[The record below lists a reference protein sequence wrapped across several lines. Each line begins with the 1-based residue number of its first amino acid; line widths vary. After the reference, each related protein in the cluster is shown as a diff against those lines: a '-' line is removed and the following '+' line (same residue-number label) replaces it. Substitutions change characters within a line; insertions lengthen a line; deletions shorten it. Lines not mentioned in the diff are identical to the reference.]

1 MASINTSTG
10 YGPRN
15 RLFYSGNPT
24 DYQMWETRFTN
35 YLYTL
40 DIKLYKAALPK
51 EDSVQDEEDF
61 HISNRRT
68 YAELV
73 QVLDERSLQLI
84 MADAAN
90 DGRKALKVLRQ
101 HYASTE
107 KPRVLSLY
115 EELTTL
121 RLNDTEDITGY
132 LIRAERAATGLRTS
146 GEQISDNL
154 VIAMILKGLPETYK
168 PFVVVHTQ
176 LDKIKTLSEFK
187 SALNTYANTEAM
199 RSPPNTALVTHSNSK
214 WSSTNRNPRTAPP
227 TSDTR
232 IQCLACGNTGHKA
245 RNCSQDRASLFCD
258 HCQIIGH
265 VEAICQ
271 KRKRLFNQNKSNVN
285 VVTTTPN
292 TAHPSTS
299 FHFVVNASEAHNGA
313 PGNTP
318 SRKLLVDTGA
328 TTHIVNSPDRFI
340 AYDSTFAPK
349 EHTIEVADGRRSNQ
363 LVTARGDA
371 EFMITDATG
380 KSQTVILHNALLAP
394 SFPVSLFSV
403 QAATEAGAVAI
414 FSKGNNTI
422 QSGDTIF
429 NLVQHGKLYFLEDR
443 QDGAYTTRTIQEWH
457 RCLGH
462 MNHEDIN
469 QLQACTQGMSI
480 AKSQSVTQTCT
491 TCNENK
497 ATRLPKATDDAPVH
511 ATKPLQRVHTDITG
525 PIMPISREGFK
536 YIINFVDEY
545 SSILFVYFL
554 RSKDEATTALKQF
567 LADVAPVGQ
576 PQEIH
581 SDNGGEY
588 VSKSFQTVLVEN
600 QIKYTSTAPYT
611 PYQNGKSERS
621 WRSLL
626 EMARCLLSESGITKP
641 YWTYAVRHAQY
652 LRNRSFQRRT
662 KSTAYE
668 LFTRAKPDMRKI
680 YEFGCAC
687 TYYNESHKQK
697 LDVRG
702 YPGYYLGVNTANHSY
717 YILDSQCSRIIT
729 TRNVRIHKPEYADEK
744 AVEEHE
750 ELWPPCNVNTGQN
763 DDTPVDITVPQVPVS
778 PQPTDGNDQ
787 GRPRREHKTPAR
799 FSDYVLSAN
808 VDYAY
813 TAFPLIP
820 NTYDEATNS
829 KQAHMWKAAMD
840 KEVTTLCDNNTW
852 EVTPLPKGCTETK
865 GRWVYTLKQGKM
877 PDQVQYKA
885 RYVARGF
892 TQVQGV
898 DYDETF
904 SPTTRFTSIRALL
917 QKATNEN
924 LVLHQLDVKGAYLN
938 APIDKELYIQ
948 QPPGYEMTANRSTRL
963 TCRLNKSIY
972 GLKQS
977 GRMWYE
983 TLTDYLKANRFVANV
998 QDPCLYTRG
1007 RVDNDDYA
1015 ILVFWVDDIIVGGKT
1030 DTNINSVKTLL
1041 QEKFNMDD
1049 RGQLQWFLGIDFK
1062 RLNDGRYQINQ
1073 QRYAEQILKRYGMAE
1088 CKPAS
1093 TPSGSDTHLQKATDD
1108 EHEQVHISKFPY
1120 REIVGSLIYLMTAT
1134 RPDISWSVSK
1144 LSQYL
1149 DKPGPAHVTAVKRL
1163 LRYIKAT
1170 LSHTLIYSP
1179 SDGVLR
1185 GYSDSD
1191 WAGDTDD
1198 RRSTTGFVTTLGSC
1212 PISWKTRKQPSVALS
1227 SCEAEY
1233 MALSDTTREM
1243 LYLRTFC
1250 LSLDLKQPEQNI
1262 VLSDNQGAIA
1272 LSKGHGVKHSRS
1284 KHIDIRYH
1292 FVREQ
1297 TTMLYKYVSSD
1308 NNLADIMTK
1317 PLDRIKHDC
1326 ALKQLGF
1333 MIEGA
1338 C

>member
-15 RLFYSGNPT
+15 HLFYSSNPT

-84 MADAAN
+84 MANAAN
-90 DGRKALKVLRQ
+90 DGRKALRVLRQ
-101 HYASTE
+101 YYASTE

-146 GEQISDNL
+146 GEQTSDNL
-154 VIAMILKGLPETYK
+154 AIAMILKDLPETYK
-168 PFVVVHTQ
+168 PLVVVHTQ

-199 RSPPNTALVTHSNSK
+199 RSPSNTALATHSNSK

-245 RNCSQDRASLFCD
+245 RNCSQDRSSLFCD

-363 LVTARGDA
+363 LVTACGDA

-380 KSQTVILHNALLAP
+380 KSQTVILHNALLAQ

-403 QAATEAGAVAI
+403 QADTEAGAVAI

-422 QSGDTIF
+422 QSGDTVF
-429 NLVQHGKLYFLEDR
+429 SLVQHGKLYFLEDR
-443 QDGAYTTRTIQEWH
+443 HDGAYTTGTIQEWH

-469 QLQACTQGMSI
+469 QLQACTQ
-480 AKSQSVTQTCT
+480 
-491 TCNENK
+491 
-497 ATRLPKATDDAPVH
+497 
-511 ATKPLQRVHTDITG
+511 
-525 PIMPISREGFK
+525 
-536 YIINFVDEY
+536 
-545 SSILFVYFL
+545 
-554 RSKDEATTALKQF
+554 
-567 LADVAPVGQ
+567 
-576 PQEIH
+576 
-581 SDNGGEY
+581 
-588 VSKSFQTVLVEN
+588 
-600 QIKYTSTAPYT
+600 
-611 PYQNGKSERS
+611 
-621 WRSLL
+621 
-626 EMARCLLSESGITKP
+626 
-641 YWTYAVRHAQY
+641 
-652 LRNRSFQRRT
+652 
-662 KSTAYE
+662 
-668 LFTRAKPDMRKI
+668 
-680 YEFGCAC
+680 
-687 TYYNESHKQK
+687 
-697 LDVRG
+697 
-702 YPGYYLGVNTANHSY
+702 ANHSY

-729 TRNVRIHKPEYADEK
+729 TRNIRIHKSEYADEK

-750 ELWPPCNVNTGQN
+750 ELWSPCSVNTGQN
-763 DDTPVDITVPQVPVS
+763 ADTPVDITVPQVPVS
-778 PQPTDGNDQ
+778 PQPTAGN
-787 GRPRREHKTPAR
+787 
-799 FSDYVLSAN
+799 
-808 VDYAY
+808 
-813 TAFPLIP
+813 
-820 NTYDEATNS
+820 DEATNE
-829 KQAHMWKAAMD
+829 D
-840 KEVTTLCDNNTW
+840 
-852 EVTPLPKGCTETK
+852 
-865 GRWVYTLKQGKM
+865 
-877 PDQVQYKA
+877 
-885 RYVARGF
+885 
-892 TQVQGV
+892 
-898 DYDETF
+898 
-904 SPTTRFTSIRALL
+904 
-917 QKATNEN
+917 

-948 QPPGYEMTANRSTRL
+948 QPPGYEMTANCSTRL

-983 TLTDYLKANRFVANV
+983 TLTDYLKANRFAANV

-1007 RVDNDDYA
+1007 RVDKDDYA

-1030 DTNINSVKTLL
+1030 DTSINSVKTLL

-1049 RGQLQWFLGIDFK
+1049 RGQL
-1062 RLNDGRYQINQ
+1062 
-1073 QRYAEQILKRYGMAE
+1073 
-1088 CKPAS
+1088 
-1093 TPSGSDTHLQKATDD
+1093 
-1108 EHEQVHISKFPY
+1108 
-1120 REIVGSLIYLMTAT
+1120 
-1134 RPDISWSVSK
+1134 
-1144 LSQYL
+1144 
-1149 DKPGPAHVTAVKRL
+1149 
-1163 LRYIKAT
+1163 
-1170 LSHTLIYSP
+1170 
-1179 SDGVLR
+1179 
-1185 GYSDSD
+1185 
-1191 WAGDTDD
+1191 
-1198 RRSTTGFVTTLGSC
+1198 
-1212 PISWKTRKQPSVALS
+1212 
-1227 SCEAEY
+1227 
-1233 MALSDTTREM
+1233 
-1243 LYLRTFC
+1243 
-1250 LSLDLKQPEQNI
+1250 
-1262 VLSDNQGAIA
+1262 
-1272 LSKGHGVKHSRS
+1272 
-1284 KHIDIRYH
+1284 
-1292 FVREQ
+1292 
-1297 TTMLYKYVSSD
+1297 
-1308 NNLADIMTK
+1308 
-1317 PLDRIKHDC
+1317 
-1326 ALKQLGF
+1326 
-1333 MIEGA
+1333 
-1338 C
+1338 